1 MRADGQGS
9 GREGQMQAYSQDLR
23 ARIVAAV
30 DAGHARQEVARR
42 FSVSPATISNYLRLR
57 QETGGLA
64 PRRRSGGRPEIG
76 PAQYPQ
82 VVAQLEADPDATLA
96 QHCERWAASTGQVV
110 SVSTM
115 WRTIE
120 RTGWSYKKRRWA
132 RPSARR

>member
-1 MRADGQGS
+1 MRADGKGS
-9 GREGQMQAYSQDLR
+9 GRGAQMHAYSLDLR
-23 ARIVAAV
+23 ERIVAAV
-30 DAGHARQEVARR
+30 DAGHARPEVARR

-57 QETGGLA
+57 PETGGLA
-64 PRRRSGGRPEIG
+64 PRPRSGGRPEIG

-96 QHCERWAASTGQVV
+96 QHGARWAASTGQVV

-120 RTGWSYKKRRWA
+120 RTGWSDKQRRWG
-132 RPSARR
+132 RPSATR